1 MLNNK
6 EQPVQIVTV
15 SGDSS
20 FSVNAEALHSILSP
34 VANTPVAIISVAG
47 AFRTGKSFLLDIFL
61 RHLRHREKYPDDP
74 AYNVDQ
80 DVNGES
86 TWLMGGSSSD
96 VPSLLE
102 GGETTGSSSTGFA
115 WKRGD
120 DRVTTGMWLW
130 SRPYIIIRNKN
141 ARGRGRSLA
150 VLLMDTQGLGD
161 SETTRKLT
169 NAIFGLSVLISS
181 YQIFNLTHSLQDGH
195 LQELALFTEYANVV
209 NAAAREADQSSQV
222 EETDS
227 STVTD
232 NDQKK
237 ESFSPEIDRASRLRL
252 SLDPI
257 TSHGVSQAPEG
268 NEKRTKNRSA
278 AIDATTAPPFQR
290 LEFLIRD
297 ANGGIESD
305 PNNVEALGAEMR
317 SYLERA
323 FIAGSS
329 KSRDL
334 TMPREHL
341 RAMFEKISCF
351 KLPYP
356 NKAVAEGRYS
366 DKRVFDGNMREIALD
381 FRTLVE
387 RYTNQVFSQ
396 LEAKKVGGRELVGS
410 ELESFAVAFCTEFQ
424 KEGSFPVAQNML
436 DAVSTVN
443 NDNAYRSGREAF
455 VLAMNG
461 AVGEGMPFL
470 EEKLY
475 TKVEEH
481 SVQTSLMAFDK
492 RANFGPRNLRAEKRR
507 QLLDEIDKLAK
518 EYKIRN
524 SERDMTKA
532 AQPFLQGLLAM
543 FTFYVFRIFIDS
555 TCSPFLDICTRIS
568 SFLVL
573 TNTVLLV
580 FLVYTAFQHGSET
593 FKMLTKNY
601 PSIAGLS
608 QSLQAFSTSVERN
621 DDSKHRFSK
630 REEIPAEI
638 AATPAV
644 VSTHATGPTPAAGP
658 SVSAS
663 TIPESF
669 ENEGQTETTSA
680 DTISAD
686 TNTADINTK
695 DDGGGMG
702 AAASK
707 GIRQRKRIQA

>member
-1 MLNNK
+1 MSFLHRADTSNDV
-6 EQPVQIVTV
+6 ERPIQIVSV
-15 SGDSS
+15 SGDSN

-34 VANTPVAIISVAG
+34 VANIPVAVISVAG

-61 RHLRHREKYPDDP
+61 RHLRHREKHPDDP
-74 AYNVDQ
+74 AYNGDQ

-86 TWLMGGSSSD
+86 TWLMGGQNSEI
-96 VPSLLE
+96 PSLLE
-102 GGETTGSSSTGFA
+102 GGEVSGSISTGFA

-130 SRPYIIIRNKN
+130 SRPYVIIRNKN
-141 ARGRGRSLA
+141 VRGKGRSLA

-209 NAAAREADQSSQV
+209 NAAAQEADSTSQKSEEVIPSSSLS
-222 EETDS
+222 EDS
-227 STVTD
+227 V
-232 NDQKK
+232 QQAGG
-237 ESFSPEIDRASRLRL
+237 FSPGIDRAPRLRL
-252 SLDPI
+252 SLDPTVSSAPSSSS
-257 TSHGVSQAPEG
+257 TSISESNNLQ
-268 NEKRTKNRSA
+268 KNKFR
-278 AIDATTAPPFQR
+278 ATNPLIPPPFQR

-297 ANGGIESD
+297 ANGGVESD

-341 RAMFEKISCF
+341 RSMFEKISCF

-366 DKRVFDGNMREIALD
+366 DKRVFDGNIREIAVD

-387 RYTNQVFSQ
+387 RYTLQVFSQ
-396 LEAKKVGGRELVGS
+396 LEAKKVGGRELLGS

-443 NDNAYRSGREAF
+443 NDNAYKSGREAF

-461 AVGEGMPFL
+461 AVGDGMPFL
-470 EEKLY
+470 EETLY
-475 TKVEEH
+475 IKVEEH
-481 SVQTSLMAFDK
+481 SVQTSLIAFDK

-507 QLLDEIDKLAK
+507 QLLDEIEKLAK
-518 EYKIRN
+518 EYKVRN
-524 SERDMTKA
+524 LERDMTKA
-532 AQPFLQGLLAM
+532 AQPFLQGFFAM
-543 FTFYVFRIFIDS
+543 CIFYAFRILVDS
-555 TCSPFLDICTRIS
+555 TCSPFLQICTRIS

-580 FLVYTAFQHGSET
+580 FLIYTAFQHGSET
-593 FKMLTKNY
+593 FKMLSKSY

-608 QSLQAFSTSVERN
+608 QSLQAFSSPMERQTIKPPIIDNPTIIPPSSSSVPVPALLSENDAIDSSVEQ
-621 DDSKHRFSK
+621 STSSPTT
-630 REEIPAEI
+630 EI
-638 AATPAV
+638 V
-644 VSTHATGPTPAAGP
+644 
-658 SVSAS
+658 
-663 TIPESF
+663 
-669 ENEGQTETTSA
+669 
-680 DTISAD
+680 
-686 TNTADINTK
+686 
-695 DDGGGMG
+695 G
-702 AAASK
+702 AK

>member
-1 MLNNK
+1 MPTVEKTDSL
-6 EQPVQIVTV
+6 EHPVQIVSV

-34 VANTPVAIISVAG
+34 VANIPVAVISVAG

-74 AYNVDQ
+74 AYSGDQ

-86 TWLMGGSSSD
+86 AWLMGGTSAE

-102 GGETTGSSSTGFA
+102 GGEVTPGSSSSGFA

-130 SRPYIIIRNKN
+130 SRPYVIIRNKN
-141 ARGRGRSLA
+141 ARGRNRSLA

-181 YQIFNLTHSLQDGH
+181 YQIFNLSHSLQDGH

-209 NAAAREADQSSQV
+209 NAAAREADLSSQS
-222 EETDS
+222 EES
-227 STVTD
+227 STAVTD
-232 NDQKK
+232 DSDQQGGG
-237 ESFSPEIDRASRLRL
+237 FSPEIDRASRLRL

-257 TSHGVSQAPEG
+257 TSSLSQAPEG
-268 NEKRTKNRSA
+268 NEKRNKNRV
-278 AIDATTAPPFQR
+278 ATFDTSVPPPFQR

-424 KEGSFPVAQNML
+424 REGSFPVAQNML
-436 DAVSTVN
+436 DAVSSVN
-443 NDNAYRSGREAF
+443 NENAYRSGREAF
-455 VLAMNG
+455 LLAMNG

-470 EEKLY
+470 EENLY
-475 TKVEEH
+475 VKVEEH
-481 SVQTSLMAFDK
+481 SVQTSLIAFDK

-518 EYKIRN
+518 DYKIRN

-532 AQPFLQGLLAM
+532 AQPFLQGVFAM
-543 FTFYVFRIFIDS
+543 FVFYVFRILVDS
-555 TCSPFLDICTRIS
+555 TCSPFLNICTRIS

-608 QSLQAFSTSVERN
+608 QSLQAFSAASVEPTN
-621 DDSKHRFSK
+621 ISSSIK
-630 REEIPAEI
+630 RLSQVDEVPASVPALAVP
-638 AATPAV
+638 AAV
-644 VSTHATGPTPAAGP
+644 PTPTTAP
-658 SVSAS
+658 D
-663 TIPESF
+663 PEVV
-669 ENEGQTETTSA
+669 ENELPNVGAANSE
-680 DTISAD
+680 I
-686 TNTADINTK
+686 
-695 DDGGGMG
+695 MG
-702 AAASK
+702 APK